1 MRGLPKPSRA
11 RIIAGPGTETSDSI
25 DMDVPEGT
33 YILPADT
40 TQAVAGRPRRDRG
53 LNFARENPLDP
64 ASQKGRGLG
73 LRSLMDIPISVS
85 DGETEVPPETVAQI
99 GAQVLDV
106 VRNQTHDF
114 SKGLNFAKAPARE
127 SQMIAGRGLPGFNG
141 QPRLFFRDGGLVEDE
156 ERRRNSFSDNSA
168 PGRTTGI
175 MQTPEMAEGQ
185 RRQQEREGMADRIT
199 QTREGVGGAIRSGL
213 SALETG
219 GAAAESGLAA
229 GQAHRDAVRNFVAN
243 TTFDDRLPG
252 QARRDAARAEQ
263 QSRQNAQWVDGNP
276 EQAQAAQQFGQ
287 DVAGRAVARGVQPP
301 GGYPGVSTPLPVAG
315 VGLPGYR
322 ASEQTASTTPA
333 ASPAAPQPA
342 PEAIPAAGTPA
353 GVAPPAAQP
362 EQAQGASVG
371 RGLPNNIIREG
382 NSFSANGPIGA
393 GYTINGQP
401 AAVAGRGLPSAQ
413 NQQAVS
419 SLMARTPELGQGAGR
434 GLPGYSRPIADMER
448 QQAQLERS
456 NPNYLAVVRDSS
468 RGGMQGFINS
478 QLNAR
483 DAQRREERS
492 DQHQQRIRDG
502 QQQIMDAR
510 NTEQDRAWQA
520 EDRDIARQQ
529 TDQDRQWM
537 AEDREWLGEERSFTR
552 ADRERLASLQEQM
565 ADRSLPVPQRMAA
578 QQAYTEM
585 VSPGSA
591 ARTQAE
597 RESARQRTIADLYRQ
612 YSGMTIPP
620 QDQNGN
626 PIPFDVWARP
636 ALQAMEQGGQR
647 EQAAAPQSSDGMTLV
662 GTSSGNNVYRDAMG
676 NLFVD
681 E

>member
-11 RIIAGPGTETSDSI
+11 RIIAGPGTEISDSI

-213 SALETG
+213 SALATG

-229 GQAHRDAVRNFVAN
+229 GQAAGEAVRNFVAN

-287 DVAGRAVARGVQPP
+287 DVADQTYRAGTNPLAQMPVSLPAQPP
-301 GGYPGVSTPLPVAG
+301 AVEGDPSAAISPLA
-315 VGLPGYR
+315 
-322 ASEQTASTTPA
+322 TTQA
-333 ASPAAPQPA
+333 AAPAPASAGQNLA
-342 PEAIPAAGTPA
+342 PELTRNAL
-353 GVAPPAAQP
+353 AQMP
-362 EQAQGASVG
+362 VTSVSN
-371 RGLPNNIIREG
+371 RIVRDG
-382 NSFSANGPIGA
+382 NSFSANTPIREGA
-393 GYTINGQP
+393 TIGSTDTLVGRQQDGGQP
-401 AAVAGRGLPSAQ
+401 
-413 NQQAVS
+413 
-419 SLMARTPELGQGAGR
+419 MARINSYDGR
-434 GLPGYSRPIADMER
+434 SAMESNLLASQIH
-448 QQAQLERS
+448 QQTRLENS
-456 NPNYLAVVRDSS
+456 NPNYLNVVRDSGRS
-468 RGGMQGFINS
+468 GLQGELNRQENKALGERQAERRG
-478 QLNAR
+478 R
-483 DAQRREERS
+483 
-492 DQHQQRIRDG
+492 HQQRIAQG
-502 QQQIMDAR
+502 QQQLNQAMQQRR
-510 NTEQDRAWQA
+510 NNTVAADERLYT
-520 EDRDIARQQ
+520 RQQ
-529 TDQDRQWM
+529 DQIAEQRNQLGDSLTRQQIDQGEMSVAQQRQLRDLSTRMTDPSLSASERAQAQRDYQTLTTTGSDTLRAQS
-537 AEDREWLGEERSFTR
+537 DRE
-552 ADRERLASLQEQM
+552 A
-565 ADRSLPVPQRMAA
+565 
-578 QQAYTEM
+578 
-585 VSPGSA
+585 
-591 ARTQAE
+591 
-597 RESARQRTIADLYRQ
+597 ARQRAIVDLYRQ
-612 YSGMTIPP
+612 YSNAPP
-620 QDQNGN
+620 MDSSNN
-626 PIPFDVWARP
+626 PIPFEQWALP
-636 ALQAMEQGGQR
+636 ALQAMEQGGPA
-647 EQAAAPQSSDGMTLV
+647 EDIPDSTEGMQLV
-662 GTSSGNNVYRDAMG
+662 GTKNGVNIYRDARG
-676 NLFVD
+676 RLFED
-681 E
+681 D